1 MIMQGVLN
9 VDKPAGASSARV
21 VNVVKRLLPRG
32 TKIGHAGTLDPFA
45 TGVLLL
51 LVGKSTKLCER
62 LMDEPKQYEATVRL
76 GGTTETDDPESPE
89 TPTPG
94 AAEVT
99 VDAVRAAIAPLV
111 GEVLQ
116 RPPAFSALKVAGRR
130 AYDLARG
137 GQAVELEPRRV
148 RVDAIELLDYAW
160 PLVKLRVDCGR
171 GTYVRAIARDLGMS
185 LGVGGYLTELRRTRV
200 GPFAAREA
208 VTPERLQADGVAAHL
223 RAYPQDRPQVSE
235 VLQRPPLP
243 L

>member
-1 MIMQGVLN
+1 MQGVLN
-9 VDKPAGASSARV
+9 VDKPAGASSARL

-51 LVGKSTKLCER
+51 LVGKATKLCER

-94 AAEVT
+94 VSPVSRES
-99 VDAVRAAIAPLV
+99 VRAAIEPLV

-130 AYDLARG
+130 SYDLARG
-137 GQAVELEPRRV
+137 GQILE
-148 RVDAIELLDYAW
+148 
-160 PLVKLRVDCGR
+160 
-171 GTYVRAIARDLGMS
+171 
-185 LGVGGYLTELRRTRV
+185 
-200 GPFAAREA
+200 
-208 VTPERLQADGVAAHL
+208 
-223 RAYPQDRPQVSE
+223 
-235 VLQRPPLP
+235 
-243 L
+243 